1 VGVGGVG
8 RNRRWRSAIA
18 IVAALSLFG
27 ALTTGWA
34 ARGSILVTAAL
45 THPVA
50 VSHSAGSLDQA
61 VGHAQP
67 DAPTQKS
74 IKHAWMTH
82 DRPPTWSPLSPESV
96 RLSLP
101 ASFTDSGI
109 RAAQSVAAR
118 AAPADRDTLTR
129 LCIARR

>member
-1 VGVGGVG
+1 MG
-8 RNRRWRSAIA
+8 RTRRWRSAIA

-34 ARGSILVTAAL
+34 ARGSTLVTAAL

-50 VSHSAGSLDQA
+50 VSHTAGSGDQA
-61 VGHAQP
+61 VGPAQP
-67 DAPTQKS
+67 AAPTQKS

-82 DRPPTWSPLSPESV
+82 DRPPTWSPLAPESV
-96 RLSLP
+96 RWPLP
-101 ASFTDSGI
+101 ASFTDSDF
-109 RAAQSVAAR
+109 RPAQAVAPR

-129 LCIARR
+129 LCISRR